1 MGLSKFFKKEE
12 PNCLEKLVN
21 EFENEEKKIVQ
32 GKIILK
38 LLEEV
43 IFISVFLILKPGY

>member
-1 MGLSKFFKKEE
+1 MRKR
-12 PNCLEKLVN
+12 
-21 EFENEEKKIVQ
+21 KIVQ